1 MNRLNIALTRRGLL
15 AAGAAGTAAAAG
27 ISSSATASTARKG
40 FDATAKNSAKF
51 APEPLPIQDAQ
62 GLKLTHTF
70 SLGKST
76 LSEYGFI
83 TAARW
88 GVVRG
93 HVKGGKI
100 MDLTPFEHDYAPS
113 MNLEGLRELPY
124 TPSRIRYPMV
134 REGYLK
140 NARQAAINAAKKSS
154 CASLGTRH
162 WILLPRR

>member
-27 ISSSATASTARKG
+27 ISSSASAQTASSATASTARKG

-70 SLGKST
+70 SLGEST

-83 TAARW
+83 TAAR
-88 GVVRG
+88 
-93 HVKGGKI
+93 
-100 MDLTPFEHDYAPS
+100 
-113 MNLEGLRELPY
+113 
-124 TPSRIRYPMV
+124 
-134 REGYLK
+134 
-140 NARQAAINAAKKSS
+140 
-154 CASLGTRH
+154 
-162 WILLPRR
+162 